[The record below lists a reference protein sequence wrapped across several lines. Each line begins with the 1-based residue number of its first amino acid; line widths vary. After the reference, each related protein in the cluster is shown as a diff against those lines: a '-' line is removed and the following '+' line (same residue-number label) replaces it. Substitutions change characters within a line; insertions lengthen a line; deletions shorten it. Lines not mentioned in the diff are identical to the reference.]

1 MKDTM
6 VDVTLHLDEFTSHE
20 DRETI
25 RDSLLN
31 MNGVMAAA
39 CHDENPHLI
48 IIEYNPDTINSSAF
62 VKVVQDRGLHAELVG
77 L

>member
-1 MKDTM
+1 MKDKM
-6 VDVTLHLDEFTSHE
+6 VDVTLHLDEIISHA

-39 CHDENPHLI
+39 CHDERPHLI
-48 IIEYNPDTINSSAF
+48 IIEYNPDIINSSEF
-62 VKVVQDRGLHAELVG
+62 IKVAQDRGLHAELVG

>member
-6 VDVTLHLDEFTSHE
+6 VDVTLHLDEFISQE
-20 DRETI
+20 DRESI

-39 CHDENPHLI
+39 CHDERPHLI
-48 IIEYNPDTINSSAF
+48 IIEYNPDTINSSEF
-62 VKVVQDRGLHAELVG
+62 LKVAQDHGLHAELVG

>member
-1 MKDTM
+1 MSDKM
-6 VDVTLHLDEFTSHE
+6 VDVTLHLDELISHE

-39 CHDENPHLI
+39 CHDESPHLI
-48 IIEYNPDTINSSAF
+48 IIEYNPDTLNSREF